1 MGNSKGDERNINV
14 FAVVAPSDILGFL
27 SSQTEI
33 TRNCELTLAYEN
45 EIKPT
50 PMKKAIVALGV
61 EKMTVGDYLT
71 ETAADGSV
79 TVTSNRQADLVLKIS
94 IFAPYSYGS
103 YETHKILDRIVTAML
118 YSQKLYTVTSCESG
132 GVHYVRDTGALV
144 LDTYFTL
151 SKVFPNRHTQKG
163 TVTFVTVPFK
173 LRSLT
178 L

>member
-1 MGNSKGDERNINV
+1 MWKDDRRRLSHRNRRRRVSYGNLKQTG
-14 FAVVAPSDILGFL
+14 GF
-27 SSQTEI
+27 
-33 TRNCELTLAYEN
+33 
-45 EIKPT
+45 
-50 PMKKAIVALGV
+50 G
-61 EKMTVGDYLT
+61 
-71 ETAADGSV
+71 
-79 TVTSNRQADLVLKIS
+79 LKIS

-163 TVTFVTVPFK
+163 
-173 LRSLT
+173 L
-178 L
+178 

>member
-1 MGNSKGDERNINV
+1 
-14 FAVVAPSDILGFL
+14 
-27 SSQTEI
+27 
-33 TRNCELTLAYEN
+33 
-45 EIKPT
+45 
-50 PMKKAIVALGV
+50 MKKAIVALGV

-103 YETHKILDRIVTAML
+103 YETHKRLDRIVTAML

-151 SKVFPNRHTQKG
+151 SKVF
-163 TVTFVTVPFK
+163 
-173 LRSLT
+173 SE
-178 L
+178 

>member
-1 MGNSKGDERNINV
+1 MF

-132 GVHYVRDTGALV
+132 GGALCAR
-144 LDTYFTL
+144 YGG
-151 SKVFPNRHTQKG
+151 SRARHIFYAQQGFFRIGTHKKG
-163 TVTFVTVPFK
+163 TVTFVTVPFE